1 MFGERDNVIPLT
13 RVKKQGD
20 PNITMLGRGGE
31 LNEHQ
36 PTLKEDTASRA
47 AHAEIARLKKA
58 HQEIASGERQR
69 KTTNE
74 FDEKMK
80 KAYKAIVDS
89 ALDDTDAQMKKRA

>member
-1 MFGERDNVIPLT
+1 M
-13 RVKKQGD
+13 
-20 PNITMLGRGGE
+20 
-31 LNEHQ
+31 NEDQ
-36 PTLKEDTASRA
+36 LKFAQQYAEIAKLYIDMSVTLLLKDI
-47 AHAEIARLKKA
+47 EIARLKKA